1 VAGIEQGMRLAGRY
15 LLLERLGDGGHGEV
29 WAAEDEVAGTR
40 IALKFMHLGSC
51 SAEDAMLV
59 LRHEAQMVRRLDHA
73 GVLHVDE
80 PLRDGP
86 LVFLP
91 MEYAGGGDVSQL
103 RGASWRLVLTVLLQV
118 ARVLEHAHSR
128 GVVHRDIKPA
138 NVLFDSSG
146 IVRLTDFGTA
156 TRVGSARAMSAGSPS
171 YASPQQLRGEAATT
185 SDDVFGLGALAYA
198 LLTCHPPRSNEHR
211 LPVPVHPAP
220 EGLLSLIHDML
231 APDGDARPDIG
242 QIMDGFERLLQSA
255 APGLPVRFERA
266 RRMRTWLAAAAIAM
280 ALLLLTKGM
289 SGYRVHRDA
298 DDRDRGA
305 MLESAERWSEAIT
318 HYRGVLGRDA
328 AVQFAQDGLA
338 RSLRRMAL
346 DEDLVRQLARPELLL
361 ADAGARAAALRTLAR
376 AEATIPRATRLA
388 DQIGRLRAALRLDI
402 ICPTGK
408 QWPDPGCRAVNR

>member
-1 VAGIEQGMRLAGRY
+1 VAGIEHGMRLAGRY

-40 IALKFMHLGSC
+40 VALKFMHLHSC
-51 SAEDAMLV
+51 SAEEAMLV
-59 LRHEAQMVRRLDHA
+59 LRHEAQMMRRLDHP

-80 PLRDGP
+80 PLRDGS

-103 RGASWRLVLTVLLQV
+103 CGASWRLVLPVLQQV

-146 IVRLTDFGTA
+146 TVRLTDFGTA
-156 TRVGSARAMSAGSPS
+156 TRMGSASSMSAGSPS

-185 SDDVFGLGALAYA
+185 SDDVFGLGALSYA
-198 LLTCHPPRSNEHR
+198 LLTRHPPRSDEHQP
-211 LPVPVHPAP
+211 PVPVHPAP
-220 EGLLSLIHDML
+220 EGLLNLIHAML
-231 APDGDARPDIG
+231 APHGNVRPDIG
-242 QIMDGFERLLQSA
+242 QVMDGFEHWLQSA
-255 APGLPVRFERA
+255 APLSPVRHGRI
-266 RRMRTWLAAAAIAM
+266 RRLRPWLAATAIAM
-280 ALLLLTKGM
+280 ALLLLAKGM

-318 HYRGVLGRDA
+318 HYQGVLGRDA
-328 AVQFAQDGLA
+328 AVQFALDGLA
-338 RSLRRMAL
+338 RSNRRMAL
-346 DEDLVRQLARPELLL
+346 DEELERRLASPEVLTDP
-361 ADAGARAAALRTLAR
+361 AAREAALRTLAR
-376 AEATIPRATRLA
+376 AEATIPRTTRLA
-388 DQIGRLRAALRLDI
+388 GQIAKLRTALRLDI
-402 ICPTGK
+402 I
-408 QWPDPGCRAVNR
+408 